1 MPSIFLQKLDQR
13 YLPCGGSRASVYSTS
28 LPSSSSKT
36 VRVPGP
42 CLLRKH
48 VTASVWLME
57 YTRLLR
63 PRALKAK
70 LTDTRCK
77 SSLTSLNVAMKGA
90 YPVLLAS
97 KHSAH
102 CQRVYEE
109 EILSN
114 TAPLTLTCVCYSS
127 MPIHPNPKLM
137 LSQSRPA
144 LTQLIMLE
152 FRQNTKEYSV
162 PKTMFQWPISFC
174 IISIF

>member
-1 MPSIFLQKLDQR
+1 
-13 YLPCGGSRASVYSTS
+13 
-28 LPSSSSKT
+28 
-36 VRVPGP
+36 
-42 CLLRKH
+42 
-48 VTASVWLME
+48 ME
-57 YTRLLR
+57 HTRLPR

-77 SSLTSLNVAMKGA
+77 SSLARLNMAMKGV
-90 YPVLLAS
+90 YSVLLAS
-97 KHSAH
+97 KHSAR

-114 TAPLTLTCVCYSS
+114 TPTLTLTCICYSS
-127 MPIHPNPKLM
+127 MPTHLSAKRM
-137 LSQSRPA
+137 LFQSRPA

-174 IISIF
+174 IISMFWVGSWTVFITVGIVSPPHRRYNRTAHSLYWQLY